1 MMHTM
6 ITNLT
11 IILCFFLTHSSNM
24 NQKEVRKHKTFF
36 LIHDTF
42 LIALGIFGF
51 LLVVGAVG
59 TFELSTSVG
68 PEFRYDCL
76 ILFRNAG
83 IGFGILVLIA
93 TFNDIWDN

>member
-11 IILCFFLTHSSNM
+11 IILRFFLTHSSNM

-68 PEFRYDCL
+68 PEFRYDYL